1 MAEYILSDTPSG
13 HKTLIYSDSKD
24 VRLHSAYD
32 PLSEAQRAVGAFR
45 RGRARHILVCG
56 LALGYHV
63 GVLRERF
70 PDCAII
76 VIERDPRVA
85 RIAQETCPGLLEGI
99 RLIVSPGDLTP
110 VMESLDITGFRG
122 MAVYYHRPSYGLHR
136 GFYDEMVGDIN
147 RYLSSRL
154 SDLLTRFEFEER
166 WIGNIFQNIPKTFT
180 AGRVLSLFG
189 RFAGCPGIIVSAGPS
204 LRKNMHLLPRL
215 RDRALI
221 VAVDTALKALVRKG
235 IEPHIVMTLDAQKH
249 SIRHFLGVRPAE
261 SLLLA
266 DVVSAPRISD
276 RYEGGIMFSTT
287 SKFYT
292 DGSGRLRREPTPLM
306 DWLEPYIEPPG
317 DIQSGGSVA
326 TSAFDLLLNLGCR
339 PIILV
344 GQDLAY
350 TGREIHCAGTH
361 HNDDWL
367 PTTNRFTNLDTIN
380 QRVIRRRKIKY
391 IPRYGGE
398 GEVIS
403 DYVFDLYRSWF
414 EDSAGKVGFPVINAT
429 GGGARIRNTREKS
442 LEELSLEM
450 NTPARS
456 PGEILAEACAGTASS
471 PKRFREALVMGLKS
485 VSELIRLAGDRESGR
500 PPSER
505 IFQLIN
511 DEELSKL
518 YAVFLRKTSA
528 YMARH
533 PDIDPEKAATMLAG
547 DIAAASQKL
556 RRMME
561 DCLAR
566 IDALSG
572 DGH

>member
-1 MAEYILSDTPSG
+1 MGEYILSDTPSG
-13 HKTLIYSDSKD
+13 HKSLIYSDSKD

-32 PLSEAQRAVGAFR
+32 PLKEAQRTVEAFR

-56 LALGYHV
+56 LGLGYHV
-63 GVLRERF
+63 EILRERF

-76 VIERDPRVA
+76 VVERDERVV
-85 RIAQETCPGLLEGI
+85 RIARKTYPRHLDGA
-99 RLIVSPGDLTP
+99 RLIVSPDEVTP
-110 VMESLDITGFRG
+110 AMESLDISAFFGL
-122 MAVYYHRPSYGLHR
+122 AVFFHRPSYALH
-136 GFYDEMVGDIN
+136 GEFYDAMVGDIN

-166 WIGNIFQNIPKTFT
+166 WIGNIFKNIHKTFS
-180 AGRVLSLFG
+180 AARVLQLFG
-189 RFAGCPGIIVSAGPS
+189 KFSGCPGIIVSAGPS
-204 LRKNMHLLPRL
+204 LRKNAQHLSRL

-221 VAVDTALKALVRKG
+221 VAVDTAYKALLRRG
-235 IEPHIVMTLDAQKH
+235 IEPHLVMTLDAQKH
-249 SIRHFLGVRPAE
+249 SIRHFLGARPGE

-266 DVVSAPRISD
+266 DMVSAPRITD
-276 RYEGGIMFSTT
+276 LYEGGILFSTT
-287 SKFYT
+287 SKFYA
-292 DGSGRLRREPTPLM
+292 DGSGNLRREPTPLM

-339 PIILV
+339 PIVLV

-350 TGREIHCAGTH
+350 TGREIHCTGTH

-367 PTTNRFTNLDTIN
+367 PTTSRFLNLDTIN

-391 IPRYGGE
+391 VRRYGND

-414 EDSAGKVGFPVINAT
+414 EDSAGKVKFPVINAT
-429 GGGARIRNTREKS
+429 EGGARILNTREES
-442 LEELSLEM
+442 LEGLARTLKSAPRNPGRILS
-450 NTPARS
+450 
-456 PGEILAEACAGTASS
+456 EALDGAPSS
-471 PKRFREALVMGLKS
+471 PERFREALLRALER
-485 VSELIRLAGDRESGR
+485 VSELIRLTGAMEDRD

-505 IFQLIN
+505 IFQLVN
-511 DEELSKL
+511 DEELSKI
-518 YAVFLRKTSA
+518 YSVFLRKTSA
-528 YMARH
+528 YLARH
-533 PDIDPEKAATMLAG
+533 PDIEQEKAANMLVG
-547 DIAAASQKL
+547 DIASASRKL

-566 IDALSG
+566 IEASIAG
-572 DGH
+572 GS